1 MTARKTLRR
10 FGQRRG
16 TEGAALCRLSC
27 SQAVHVKRDAD
38 TTKAAFSGKILS
50 LVIPEIGWRFA
61 VVEDLNGAHHASI
74 SRR

>member
-1 MTARKTLRR
+1 M
-10 FGQRRG
+10 
-16 TEGAALCRLSC
+16 
-27 SQAVHVKRDAD
+27 KRDAD